1 MNPLKHAKIL
11 VVEDEEQLRRFV
23 RLVLEAEGAQV
34 VEATSVQ
41 RALIEAGS
49 RHPELVVLD
58 LGLPDGNGLD
68 FIRQLRA
75 WSAIPVIVL
84 SARSGEGDKVQALDE
99 GADDYL
105 VKPVGAPELRARV
118 RAQLRRW
125 AQRGGAP
132 RPVVEFGAV
141 TVDLVAR
148 SVHKAGVAVHLTP
161 IEFQL
166 LSHLLAH
173 AEKVLTHREI
183 LRAVWGPHHGE
194 DTHYVRVYLGHLR
207 RKIEDDPARPQ
218 YLLTEAGVGYRFRP
232 VPDTAV

>member
-1 MNPLKHAKIL
+1 MSLTRARIL
-11 VVEDEEQLRRFV
+11 VVEDEDELRRFV
-23 RLVLEAEGAQV
+23 QLTLEAEGGQV
-34 VEATSVQ
+34 FEATTLQ
-41 RALIEAGS
+41 RALIEAGT

-58 LGLPDGNGLD
+58 LGLPDGSGIE
-68 FIRQLRA
+68 FIRQLRT

-84 SARSGEGDKVQALDE
+84 SARSGEDDKVRALDE

-105 VKPVGAPELRARV
+105 VKPVGAAELLARV

-141 TVDLVAR
+141 KVDLVAR
-148 SVHKAGVAVHLTP
+148 TVHKGGQPVHLTP

-166 LSHLLAH
+166 LTHLLAH
-173 AEKVLTHREI
+173 AEKVLTHREL
-183 LRAVWGPHHGE
+183 LRAVWGPNHSH

-207 RKIEDDPARPQ
+207 RKIEDDPAQPRH
-218 YLLTEAGVGYRFRP
+218 LLTEAGIGYRFQP
-232 VPDTAV
+232 